1 MVLVGVWK
9 VVVEDEEGG
18 GGSCRLPTAPCS
30 TLQAHTLTSK
40 RYPYMPE
47 A

>member
-1 MVLVGVWK
+1 MALVGVWK
-9 VVVEDEEGG
+9 VVVEDKGR

-40 RYPYMPE
+40 QYPYMPE